1 MDPDADADATAV
13 LTGEGTA
20 SSGTEAETPHAIA
33 HGTRSHTTGTP
44 ASQSSSSQSSPSQ
57 SSSASPAVGPDA
69 EPRLHAF
76 HLFGAVGPIAAIC
89 LSFVLGGDHVVRLAF
104 WIGAVV
110 VSLSNLA
117 LLWLT
122 SQSDRYRERLAA
134 VCWLASVIGVRTIIF
149 YFGPFSG
156 AVVIDVLGIAFVT
169 FGKHRIVAAVTVAIC
184 ATSELVMTM
193 AIASGTIADRSL
205 LTSAGIASKTLYV
218 TGGLLTSLV
227 FMGYLL
233 GRWARRTNTAA
244 FSELRSAMRIL
255 GDKEQALA
263 EVRDDAARANRIDEG
278 RWTGRKLGS
287 FELGLVLGR
296 GAMGEVYEAK
306 TPTGEI
312 AAVKLLNARST
323 TSTSLV
329 ERFHR
334 EMVVAARLSSP
345 YIVRVLEIS
354 PPDARVPYITMERLN
369 GTDLATRLRNENRIW
384 LEELVVML
392 DQVGRGLEVA
402 RVAGVVHRD
411 LKPHNLFNNEG
422 GIWKILDFGVS
433 KLMGDEGTLTGEGIV
448 GTPQYMAPEQAAGR
462 EVTHAAD
469 IYALAAI
476 AYRCI
481 TGRAP
486 HAGKDVAE
494 LVYQVVHVPPA
505 APTAFARI
513 SPALE
518 DVLAVAMAK
527 DPRKRFP
534 SALSFAQAFIS
545 ARRGRAVKIAPP
557 LNPWS

>member
-1 MDPDADADATAV
+1 MDPDADATAV
-13 LTGEGTA
+13 LAGEGTA
-20 SSGTEAETPHAIA
+20 SGGTEAETPHAIA
-33 HGTRSHTTGTP
+33 HGTRSHTTG
-44 ASQSSSSQSSPSQ
+44 SSSSQSSPS
-57 SSSASPAVGPDA
+57 ASPDLGPDA

-76 HLFGAVGPIAAIC
+76 HLFGAVGPIAAIA
-89 LSFVLGGDHVVRLAF
+89 LSFVLGGDRDVRLAF

-122 SQSDRYRERLAA
+122 SRSERYRERLAA
-134 VCWLASVIGVRTIIF
+134 ACWLTSVIGVRTIIF

-156 AVVIDVLGIAFVT
+156 AVMIDVLGIAFVT
-169 FGKHRIVAAVTVAIC
+169 FGRHRIVAAMTVAIC

-193 AIASGTIADRSL
+193 AIASGTIADHSL
-205 LTSAGIASKTLYV
+205 LTSAGIAPKTLYM
-218 TGGLLTSLV
+218 TGGLLTSLL

-287 FELGLVLGR
+287 FDLGLVLGR

-312 AAVKLLNARST
+312 AAVKVLNARST
-323 TSTSLV
+323 ASTSLV

-345 YIVRVLEIS
+345 YIVKVLEIS
-354 PPDARVPYITMERLN
+354 PPDARVPYIAMERLN

-433 KLMGDEGTLTGEGIV
+433 KLLGDEGTLTGEGIV

-469 IYALAAI
+469 VYALAAI

-486 HAGKDVAE
+486 HAGKDIAE

-513 SPALE
+513 SPAIE
-518 DVLAVAMAK
+518 EVLAVAMAK
-527 DPRKRFP
+527 DPRRRFP

-545 ARRGRAVKIAPP
+545 ARRGRAVKLDPP
-557 LNPWS
+557 LDPWS